1 MDAFVGEI
9 RAVGFPFVPRG
20 WLACDGSLLPIN
32 RSSALFS
39 ILGTTYGGD
48 GRSTFALPDLR
59 GRALVNAGQ
68 GPGLSS
74 YPLGTRLGSEM
85 VQLTTQ
91 QIPAHTH
98 TLSGTLNVATG
109 KPGTSDKVDGNYLSD
124 GAVTRY
130 GENNTAGLM
139 AADMIVGMS
148 EPAGGQDG
156 GGAAQ
161 PHNNMM
167 PYLSLF
173 YIICVEGIY
182 PQRP

>member
-59 GRALVNAGQ
+59 GRAPVNAGQ
-68 GPGLSS
+68 GAGLAS
-74 YPLGTRLGSEM
+74 YPLGARLGTETVSL
-85 VQLTTQ
+85 VPQQL
-91 QIPAHTH
+91 PAHTH
-98 TLSGTLNVATG
+98 TLNATLKVATG
-109 KPGTSDKVDGNYLSD
+109 KVGTADKAAGNYLADSS
-124 GAVTRY
+124 VRRY
-130 GENNTAGLM
+130 GNATAGLM
-139 AADMIVGMS
+139 AADMIQGTS
-148 EPAGGQDG
+148 ETVGGQADG
-156 GGAAQ
+156 SIQA
-161 PHNNMM
+161 HENRM
-167 PYLSLF
+167 PYLALF